1 MNVVEL
7 CDAPEQ
13 AWRNGGGITREL
25 LAWPADA
32 PWQLR
37 VSVAEIIKDG
47 NFSAFPGVQ
56 RWFSVLEGAGVELCF
71 AHSRQLLGV
80 TSAPCSFD
88 GATAPAC
95 RLLGG
100 ATRDLNL
107 MVRHDAGQGSM
118 ARLVTGAAWHSAAPW
133 RAVFT
138 TGTLSLNTGRG
149 AALALPS
156 GCLAWNGAAAGQIWH
171 ADGDDSPAWW
181 LSFQR
186 HLR

>member
-56 RWFSVLEGAGVELCF
+56 R
-71 AHSRQLLGV
+71 
-80 TSAPCSFD
+80 
-88 GATAPAC
+88 
-95 RLLGG
+95 
-100 ATRDLNL
+100 
-107 MVRHDAGQGSM
+107 
-118 ARLVTGAAWHSAAPW
+118 
-133 RAVFT
+133 
-138 TGTLSLNTGRG
+138 
-149 AALALPS
+149 
-156 GCLAWNGAAAGQIWH
+156 
-171 ADGDDSPAWW
+171 
-181 LSFQR
+181 
-186 HLR
+186 